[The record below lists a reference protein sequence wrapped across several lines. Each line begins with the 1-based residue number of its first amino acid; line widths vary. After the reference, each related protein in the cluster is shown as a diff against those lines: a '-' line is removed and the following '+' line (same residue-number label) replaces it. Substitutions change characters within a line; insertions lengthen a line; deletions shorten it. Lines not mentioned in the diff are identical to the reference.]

1 MIVEVKV
8 MSRER
13 NTLIEVV
20 GEQLLVNGK
29 KKDVDTESFLRRLFC
44 IVASWEQSMVNLSVL
59 DGESYSVKIDDGQ
72 NKVQYVGK
80 NKFPS
85 NYSKFVSL
93 INEVL

>member
-13 NTLIEVV
+13 KALIEVV

-29 KKDVDTESFLRRLFC
+29 KKDVDTENFLRRLFG
-44 IVASWEQSMVNLSVL
+44 IVASWEKSMVNLSIL
-59 DGESYSVKIDDGQ
+59 DGESYSVKIDDGE
-72 NKVQYVGK
+72 NKVQYIGK

-85 NYSKFVSL
+85 NYGKFVSL